1 MGRKSTACDRNFQ
14 ILSVARKTN
23 SFTVTSIKRVN
34 CFYLEPKGFA
44 LLDKSLF
51 VYIQA
56 RCSTDLK

>member
-56 RCSTDLK
+56 R